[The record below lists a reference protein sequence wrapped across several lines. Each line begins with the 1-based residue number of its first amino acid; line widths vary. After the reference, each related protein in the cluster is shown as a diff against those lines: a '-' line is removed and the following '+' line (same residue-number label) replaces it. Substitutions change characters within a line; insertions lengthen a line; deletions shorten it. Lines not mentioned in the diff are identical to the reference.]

1 MLILLAIAMDLLVG
15 EPPEAIHPVVWFGK
29 LISFMEKLNDLS
41 NSPLLKLLFGALT
54 TLLVVVFSLSLYF
67 VSSILPQPIS
77 LIAKV
82 YLLKSSFSVRSM
94 IEHVNDALKSN
105 VSPEKVQMLVS
116 RNAWKLNYSERCSAL
131 IETLAENFVDSVF
144 APLFYFSIFGL
155 AGALIYRAVNT
166 CDAMIG
172 YKNEKYYW
180 FGKFSAR
187 LDDVLNLLPARI
199 SVIIFAI
206 VSKNLRVLRALTENL
221 HGKVN
226 ACSMIAMAYALSL
239 KLEKPGY
246 YVINKEGKIPE
257 KRDVERALKFF
268 KISSFISFL
277 LFSLFY
283 YW

>member
-29 LISFMEKLNDLS
+29 VIAFMEKLNDLS
-41 NSPLLKLLFGALT
+41 NSLLLKLLFGALT
-54 TLLVVVFSLSLYF
+54 TLSVIVFSLFLYF
-67 VSSILPQPIS
+67 ISSILPQPIS

-82 YLLKSSFSVRSM
+82 YLLKSSFSVRAM
-94 IEHVNDALKSN
+94 VEHVNDALKSN
-105 VSPEKVQMLVS
+105 VCPEKVQMLVS

-199 SVIIFAI
+199 SVIIFAT
-206 VSKNLRVLRALTENL
+206 VSKNLRVLKALTENL
-221 HGKVN
+221 HGKIN

-246 YVINKEGKIPE
+246 YVINNEGKIPE